1 MGERLNSKIK
11 VKKYPI
17 FTEKIDV
24 TLNIFILKYTLN
36 FQIMPFMIQ
45 NKTQISSNT
54 HRYKK
59 IVKKILTQRSNHTY
73 KLQKMSHVTFL
84 IKNGVIKKIE
94 YQIHKNSFGELL
106 YHYYTTTVS
115 T

>member
-1 MGERLNSKIK
+1 
-11 VKKYPI
+11 
-17 FTEKIDV
+17 
-24 TLNIFILKYTLN
+24 
-36 FQIMPFMIQ
+36 MIQ
-45 NKTQISSNT
+45 KKTQISSNT